1 MTCLC
6 PGATQTLFAEK
17 ANIHNTLLFKL
28 FVMRPE
34 TVAVIGFRS
43 LQKGKRTVT
52 AGLYNK
58 LLVFSAKLLP
68 VPVINSIAQRMVRG

>member
-1 MTCLC
+1 
-6 PGATQTLFAEK
+6 
-17 ANIHNTLLFKL
+17 
-28 FVMRPE
+28 MRPE